1 MICPEE
7 RGEDFT
13 AVYFGESGDSGYV
26 RIGEH
31 RTSIVRKDTGNAFA
45 KHLAEEYPE
54 RQGDVT
60 AFNFKFM
67 VMKTYRKSLYTTG
80 KWPRRRKYTA
90 PQNSHSQAGLTRFQ
104 GTSLSGSK

>member
-1 MICPEE
+1 M
-7 RGEDFT
+7 
-13 AVYFGESGDSGYV
+13 
-26 RIGEH
+26 
-31 RTSIVRKDTGNAFA
+31 RKDTGNAFA

-80 KWPRRRKYTA
+80 KWPRR
-90 PQNSHSQAGLTRFQ
+90 
-104 GTSLSGSK
+104 